1 MPITKKRTV
10 SIDAAPKPLVP
21 QAPPPAQSLDSEL
34 TSTMQDLVTLLAMRE
49 KPKAPKSLTAKIE
62 SRVTMS
68 DGTQRISEVSILDS
82 GNKVMAI
89 KVTKRDNAARI
100 QDIQITNLL

>member
-10 SIDAAPKPLVP
+10 SIDEASKPLVP
-21 QAPPPAQSLDSEL
+21 QAPPPAMGLDNEL

-49 KPKAPKSLTAKIE
+49 KPKAPKNLTAKIE

-100 QDIQITNLL
+100 QDIQITNLP